1 MIRTRLLFSL
11 FLLSLNANSQIG
23 TGQWRLHVPSN
34 EAIAVVALSTKVY
47 VAFAQGINE
56 FNYASGELTEWNS
69 VNSLSD
75 VTISSMGY
83 SSAQS
88 ALFIGYDNGNIDKIK
103 NNKLTNIPAIKLA
116 DVQGSKRV
124 NRIVEFEG
132 NLFFATGFSIVKID
146 PDKEEVI
153 DTYYPTNGNAG
164 IVDIEF
170 RNDSIYALT
179 ETKMYVANVN
189 NFALADPSEWYVDE
203 RVTELTTPGEKYTEL
218 ELLGDSLYLLFNNP
232 SYGLDTVFSIGEN
245 SIFPAFIESFVM
257 EINTIKSINNRLA
270 VCYSPGV
277 FLYDETFSSFIGVSN
292 YSFSNSGPTLNAL
305 SYGNDS
311 YWFADKSLGLTEYKT
326 DTDNR
331 QIIINGPPK
340 KEVYKLDV
348 LQGKLVVAGGGIASV
363 FQTFSGSGVYIFE
376 DEKWQLKDRENMT
389 MWNGQ
394 NIWDF
399 VSVAINP
406 LDNNEIA
413 VATYSEVP
421 LSILKADGQVE
432 STFTPLNSNIELT
445 SLGNNSAQIASLN
458 YDDEGNL
465 WFLNGYTTEP
475 LKVYTK
481 EKEWYSFSVNSAAA
495 GKFGDALVIDF
506 NGNKWLAVR
515 DAGLFGLNDNGTINN
530 SSDDK
535 IVVLNTGDFSGAL
548 PSNRVTAIAVDF
560 DNEIWIGTDNGFA
573 VLYNSDQ
580 AFDAGS
586 GEYNAQRIKLEFEGN
601 VEFVLGNTSITDIIV
616 DGANRKWIATSNS
629 GLVLLS
635 EDGSEIIEQHTA
647 ENSPLISNNILNIKL
662 NNETGELFIIT
673 DKGLVSYRTDA
684 TYEDPDYKNVVVFP
698 NPARPDFDGPITIQ
712 GIRFNSDVK
721 ITDVAGNLV
730 YKTTSN
736 GGTATWNG
744 KTLDGVK
751 VPTGVYL
758 IWTAANEGKGRKVG
772 KVLIVN

>member
-1 MIRTRLLFSL
+1 MRLLFFF
-11 FLLSLNANSQIG
+11 FLISLNANSQIG
-23 TGQWRLHVPSN
+23 TGQWRFHVPSK
-34 EAIAVVALSTKVY
+34 EAIEVVALSSKVY
-47 VAFAQGINE
+47 VAFEQGINE
-56 FNYASGELTEWNS
+56 FDYSSGELTEWNS

-75 VTISSMGY
+75 VTITSMGY
-83 SSAQS
+83 SFAQS

-116 DVQGSKRV
+116 DIQGSKKV
-124 NRIVEFEG
+124 NKIIEFEG

-153 DTYYPTNGNAG
+153 DTYYPTNGNVG
-164 IVDIEF
+164 IIDIEF

-179 ETKMYVANVN
+179 ETKMYVADVN
-189 NFALADPSEWYVDE
+189 NFALADPNEWYIDG
-203 RVTELTTPGEKYTEL
+203 RVTELTNEGEKYTEI
-218 ELLGDSLYLLFNNP
+218 ELFGDSLYLLFNNS
-232 SYGLDTVFSIGEN
+232 SYGLDTVFSIGDD
-245 SIFPAFIESFVM
+245 SIFPAFVESFVM
-257 EINTIKSINNRLA
+257 EIKTIKSINNRLA
-270 VCYSPGV
+270 VCFSPGV
-277 FLYDETFSSFIGVSN
+277 LLYNETFTSFIGMNN
-292 YSFSNSGPTLNAL
+292 YSFNNSGPSLNAL

-311 YWFADKSLGLTEYKT
+311 YWFADQSFGLTEYRT
-326 DTDNR
+326 ENDNR
-331 QIIINGPPK
+331 QIVIDGPPK
-340 KEVYKLDV
+340 KEMFNMDILG
-348 LQGKLVVAGGGIASV
+348 GKLVVAGGGLNSV
-363 FQTFSGSGVYIFE
+363 FSTLSGSGVYIFE
-376 DEKWQLKDRENMT
+376 DEKWVLKDRDNMT
-389 MWNGQ
+389 LWNGV

-406 LDNNEIA
+406 IDNNEIA

-421 LSILKADGQVE
+421 LSILKSDGQVE
-432 STFTPLNSNIELT
+432 STFTNLNSNIELT
-445 SLGNNSAQIASLN
+445 SLGNGSAQISGLN

-481 EKEWYSFSVNSAAA
+481 EKEWYSFNVSPSAS
-495 GKFGDALVIDF
+495 GRFGDDLVVDF
-506 NGNKWLAVR
+506 NGNKWFSVR
-515 DAGLFGLNDNGTINN
+515 DAGLFGLDDNGTINN
-530 SSDDK
+530 PSDDRV
-535 IVVLNTGDFSGAL
+535 IALNTGGLSGAL
-548 PSNRVTAIAVDF
+548 PSNYVSAIAVDF

-580 AFDAGS
+580 AFDASS

-601 VEFVLGNTSITDIIV
+601 VEFVLGNTAISDIIV
-616 DGANRKWIATSNS
+616 DGANRKWIATNNS

-635 EDGSEIIEQHTA
+635 EDGLEIIEQHTV
-647 ENSPLISNNILNIKL
+647 ENSPLISNNILDISL

-721 ITDVAGNLV
+721 ITDIAGNLV

-744 KTLDGVK
+744 KTLDGFK

-758 IWTAANEGKGRKVG
+758 IWTAANEGKGKKVG
-772 KVLIVN
+772 KVLIIN